1 MTNLEKLYELVI
13 EEKELTTKL
22 LKQEGFSQYEI
33 TKMVNDKILVREK
46 RGLYSLDADGI
57 YDYGR
62 GYLNLDRPKARKI
75 FHTGYSINPK
85 HEQIGIQLMIEAIE
99 QKDYEKGYCY
109 LKNIFN
115 AKSPFLYNYNL
126 YLYLFSNLIELDYDD
141 REYTKL
147 LEYDDVALKD
157 VKTADEANNIRYHL
171 MIGSFAEAIHLLNS
185 KRISNR
191 NNNYVSEI
199 ITYSLTS
206 AVEDKRNK
214 LLTQIKEQIDNDD
227 YDSIVSTI
235 EEEERLHR
243 LDWFFDSLLN
253 ISKDIITMRDENQI
267 PEKVDL
273 KYTDVSTH
281 SLIYNR
287 NYKMA
292 LERQKVYSKSNK
304 VSTQVLLKLLQ
315 NVVDKEN
322 EIEQTSNSE
331 VESMVD
337 EVNDTS
343 NISYESLMISLLNQ
357 DYDNFFNNLKFYL
370 ENINH
375 KELEPVIIDIIKLN
389 LQEQKDSSEAVGLL
403 LTRTFMKNYEFNLD
417 YFLNIYY
424 ANVYLGNTDIAEK
437 YLEFIKKYK
446 DLTNDTISIDK
457 LGENLEV
464 DKKTGQNLFIVEPR
478 IESHNNIE
486 ENKTEEKVD
495 KKVIRKKSVEY
506 FESKASLLSERN
518 PIEILKPMSNSE
530 IKAIYAKAENY
541 DDIIIKVAFID
552 GERRILLKRQY
563 TDEESKTIDFIH
575 ISDLANEM
583 YKDGDYDKAMALY
596 KKCICHS
603 YNPNPFL
610 YNRVGCIY
618 LLRRG
623 KEKKKAIPYFEAAVS
638 TAIKTHHKNLQYY
651 LALESVIFSLKYDMP
666 EEERKNTSDIH
677 MEEFEFYDDM
687 NDHYGID
694 AYEDVVA
701 LIDEEHK
708 SIEEACLEFNLTAED
723 INIMKLI
730 YVRNYYS
737 ERFYDKGDEL
747 YKEVE
752 RSTNKTSF
760 VNSLMN
766 EIRTNKKLYQHRES
780 VKMKTQKNN

>member
-199 ITYSLTS
+199 ITYNLAS
-206 AVEDKRNK
+206 AIEDKRNK

-243 LDWFFDSLLN
+243 LDWFFDSILN

-357 DYDNFFNNLKFYL
+357 DYDNFFDNLKFYL
-370 ENINH
+370 GMNE
-375 KELEPVIIDIIKLN
+375 KLELEPVIIDIIKLN
-389 LQEQKDSSEAVGLL
+389 LQEQKDPSEAVGLL
-403 LTRTFMKNYEFNLD
+403 LTKTLMKDYEFSLD
-417 YFLNIYY
+417 YFLTSYY
-424 ANVYLGNTDIAEK
+424 ANVYLGNTDTAEK

-446 DLTNDTISIDK
+446 NLTQDSISID
-457 LGENLEV
+457 NLEECLQPKKE
-464 DKKTGQNLFIVEPR
+464 DKPVLFTVEQR
-478 IESHNNIE
+478 VESHDDSE
-486 ENKTEEKVD
+486 ENEMEVKLDKAKT
-495 KKVIRKKSVEY
+495 RKNTIEY
-506 FESKASLLSERN
+506 FETKASLLSEKN
-518 PIEILKPMSNSE
+518 PIEILRPMNKE
-530 IKAIYAKAENY
+530 EVTTIFAKIEEYN
-541 DDIIIKVAFID
+541 DIIAKVALID
-552 GERRILLKRQY
+552 GERRILLKKHY
-563 TDEESKTIDFIH
+563 TEEEIKSIDYYY
-575 ISDLANEM
+575 ISNLANEM
-583 YKDGDYDKAMALY
+583 YEQENYDKAMALY

-603 YNPNPFL
+603 YNPSPFI
-610 YNRVGCIY
+610 YSRVGFIY
-618 LLRRG
+618 LYRRG
-623 KEKKKAIPYFEAAVS
+623 KEKKKATPYFEAAVS
-638 TAIKTHHKNLQYY
+638 TAIKTHHKNLDYY
-651 LALESVIFSLKYDMP
+651 LGLEGIIYNLKYDIP
-666 EEERKNTSDIH
+666 EEEMKNTTDID
-677 MEEFEFYDDM
+677 MDEYEFYDDM

-694 AYEDVVA
+694 VYEDVVA

-747 YKEVE
+747 YKEIE